1 MGNEELEAVKKELAA
16 MKKIELTGF
25 TNTETATAY
34 FQNKELILEGIV
46 KALETITVQET
57 SEVEA
62 LKSTVKAL
70 RDELKGK
77 AAYPKELTRRELL
90 YSLGKGI
97 AAAWG
102 GNHKTLAELSFSPNL
117 KADNWTNP
125 RDVTWGERGWKV
137 DKAALGDPMGSMG
150 TTTGEQ
156 FLINPI
162 YETEIM
168 TEAAKKSVMMNLV
181 RHRPMMGPSIFLPTR
196 DRGGVQLHWL
206 TAYGQQITGSKP
218 KGAERVE
225 LKAYTLAGY
234 IPWYDEF
241 EEDVFI
247 DLGAMFVDEFIEV
260 YGQEFDRQCLLA
272 DDDPFTGAMAADGV
286 TEVTIKGNTINDL
299 TWKDF
304 RDAVLKIPAE
314 ERQDC
319 AWFVNETVLAHVTNI
334 EDANGRPIWRGPTE
348 AMPGKLDLYPYH
360 EVSILPQM
368 ADIGANEIFAV
379 FMNPKRIQHGS
390 RRGIEIKK
398 FDGTTESMEYGELFL
413 RFRKRD
419 GFLVARPEG
428 NILVLKTKAAPGGG
442 GGGGNP

>member
-1 MGNEELEAVKKELAA
+1 MGNETVLAVKRKLTA
-16 MKKIELTGF
+16 MKKIEGTGF
-25 TNTETATAY
+25 TDPERAAEY
-34 FQNKELILEGIV
+34 FREKEMILEDIV
-46 KALETITVQET
+46 KALETATDEQGQET
-57 SEVEA
+57 EA

-70 RDELKGK
+70 RGELKGQ
-77 AAYPKELTRRELL
+77 AANPKELSRRELC
-90 YSLGKGI
+90 YGLGKGI
-97 AAAWG
+97 AAARA
-102 GNHKTLAELSFSPNL
+102 GNHKALGELSFTPNL

-125 RDVTWGERGWKV
+125 REVSWGEKGWNIGE
-137 DKAALGDPMGSMG
+137 KAALGNPMGNLA
-150 TTTGEQ
+150 TNDQ
-156 FLINPI
+156 YLINPI

-168 TEAAKKSVMMNLV
+168 QDAAKKSVMMNLV

-218 KGAERVE
+218 QGAQRVE

-247 DLGAMFVDEFIEV
+247 DLGALFVDEFTES

-272 DDDPFTGAMAADGV
+272 DDDPFTGAMAAAGV
-286 TEVTIKGNTINDL
+286 TTVTLASSDISDL

-304 RDAVLKIPAE
+304 RDAVYKVPAE
-314 ERQDC
+314 ERKDC
-319 AWFVNETVLAHVTNI
+319 NWFLNETVLNHIANI
-334 EDANGRPIWRGPTE
+334 EDAEGRPIWRRPME

-360 EVSILPQM
+360 EVSIMPQL
-368 ADIGANEIFAV
+368 ADIGADTPFAV
-379 FMNPKRIQHGS
+379 FMNPKRIQHGN
-390 RRGIEIKK
+390 RKGIEIKK

-419 GFLVARPEG
+419 GFLVTRPSG
-428 NILVLKTKAAPGGG
+428 NMVILKTKAASGT
-442 GGGGNP
+442 

>member
-1 MGNEELEAVKKELAA
+1 MGNEELEAVKKQLAA

-34 FQNKELILEGIV
+34 FKEKEAILEGIV
-46 KALETITVQET
+46 KTLETVTVQE
-57 SEVEA
+57 SAEMEA
-62 LKSTVKAL
+62 LKHTVKSL
-70 RDELKGK
+70 REEIKGK
-77 AAYPKELTRRELL
+77 AANPRELTRRELL

-97 AAAWG
+97 AAAWA
-102 GNHKTLAELSFSPNL
+102 GNHKTLADLSFSPNL

-125 RDVTWGERGWKV
+125 KDVSWGEKGWKV
-137 DKAALGDPMGSMG
+137 ERAALGEPMGNMA
-150 TTTGEQ
+150 TNEQ
-156 FLINPI
+156 YLINPI

-241 EEDVFI
+241 EEDVYV
-247 DLGAMFVDEFIEV
+247 DLGAMFIEEFIEV

-272 DDDPFTGAMAADGV
+272 DDDPFTGAMAADGAV
-286 TEVTIKGNTINDL
+286 QVAIQGASISAL

-304 RDAVLKIPAE
+304 RDAVYKVPAE
-314 ERQDC
+314 ERKDC
-319 AWFVNETVLAHVTNI
+319 CWFLNETVLNHVANI
-334 EDANGRPIWRGPTE
+334 EDGEGRPIWRRPTE

-368 ADIGANEIFAV
+368 ADIGAGKSFAV
-379 FMNPKRIQHGS
+379 FMNPKRIQHGN
-390 RRGIEIKK
+390 RKGIEIKK
-398 FDGTTESMEYGELFL
+398 FDATTESMEYGELFL

-419 GFLVARPEG
+419 GFLVTRPKN
-428 NILVLKTKAAPGGG
+428 NIVILQTK
-442 GGGGNP
+442 GGN